1 MTRARQ
7 QFSPQVQA
15 EINKRMT
22 MNMFVQGAAC
32 HAQLTAHHYERERLD
47 GLLPNVVSL
56 LGKSPRTAHINSTTH
71 FYDVVS
77 AGLLMSQWNSEI
89 AFITGF
95 HSRFWRRTSA
105 RKTMFRNHPLL
116 VQYGEQLANASK
128 ESTRQRCQEKGIRPA
143 PLDLTLDLAVM
154 LPGLIEFEMA
164 HQFELVA
171 IAIDI
176 TTAVWGIDE
185 NLLRAELTET
195 PEFGDVRTPRTARGR
210 ILRKA
215 MVGWSGVQ
223 TDAEGNL
230 HVVAKSKYWILLL
243 HELTKGTME
252 LISLHGL
259 NEIDSDTYQIV
270 MEEADQIEFEV
281 WMMQSGLELYRRFLK
296 SVPRN
301 VAVPAAFMAVARMP
315 ADQHQC
321 YSFALMQDSES
332 ASQMLA
338 ESLDDQ
344 VER

>member
-1 MTRARQ
+1 MARARQ
-7 QFSPQVQA
+7 KYSPQVQA

-32 HAQLTAHHYERERLD
+32 HAQLTSHHYERERLEA
-47 GLLPNVVSL
+47 LLPNVVSL
-56 LGKSPRTAHINSTTH
+56 LGKSPRTEHIRSTTH
-71 FYDVVS
+71 FYDAVS

-95 HSRFWRRTSA
+95 HSRFWRRTSS
-105 RKTMFRNHPLL
+105 RKTMFRDHPLL
-116 VQYGEQLANASK
+116 VQYGEQLADASK
-128 ESTRQRCQEKGIRPA
+128 EKTRQRCQEKGIRSA
-143 PLDLTLDLAVM
+143 PLDLTLDLALM

-171 IAIDI
+171 IATDI

-185 NLLRAELTET
+185 SLLNAELTET

-223 TDAEGNL
+223 TDEAGNL

-259 NEIDSDTYQIV
+259 NDIDGDTYQIV

-281 WMMQSGLELYRRFLK
+281 WMMQSGLELYRRFLG
-296 SVPRN
+296 SVPRD
-301 VAVPAAFMAVARMP
+301 VPVPTAFMAVARMP
-315 ADQHQC
+315 ADQHER
-321 YSFALMQDSES
+321 YSFALLENSES
-332 ASQMLA
+332 AALMLSDWLKDQA
-338 ESLDDQ
+338 EH
-344 VER
+344 